1 MIFYLFLIF
10 TCINAFNNS
19 FNLPPISKIY
29 KSSIYIPFLGKQNIE
44 YERLEELKSIIRLN
58 GFVNENGY
66 INYIKQDNNL
76 YSGQL
81 DNTLVN
87 LLNKYKCILDDP
99 FYDETSDIAI
109 IKIKVKLLNFNKKL
123 VLVSGVMSPHDEY

>member
-1 MIFYLFLIF
+1 MFFYLFLIF

-99 FYDETSDIAI
+99 FYDETRDIAI
-109 IKIKVKLLNFNKKL
+109 IKIKVKLFNFNKKL
-123 VLVSGVMSPHDEY
+123 VLVSGVMSPRDE

>member
-99 FYDETSDIAI
+99 FYDEMRDVAV

-123 VLVSGVMSPHDEY
+123 VLVSEDMSPHDQ

>member
-66 INYIKQDNNL
+66 INYIEEDNNL

-99 FYDETSDIAI
+99 FYDETRDIAI
-109 IKIKVKLLNFNKKL
+109 IKIKVKLLNFNKKIIL
-123 VLVSGVMSPHDEY
+123 KTNNLSC

>member
-44 YERLEELKSIIRLN
+44 YERIEELKSIIRLN

-99 FYDETSDIAI
+99 FYDEMRDVAI

-123 VLVSGVMSPHDEY
+123 VLVSGVMPSHDE

>member
-58 GFVNENGY
+58 GFVNKNGY
-66 INYIKQDNNL
+66 INYIKEDNNL

-81 DNTLVN
+81 DNTLIN

-99 FYDETSDIAI
+99 FYDETRDIAI
-109 IKIKVKLLNFNKKL
+109 IKIKIKLLNFNKKL
-123 VLVSGVMSPHDEY
+123 VLVSGVMPPHDEY

>member
-1 MIFYLFLIF
+1 MIFYLFFIF

-29 KSSIYIPFLGKQNIE
+29 KSSIYIPLLGKQNIE

-99 FYDETSDIAI
+99 FYDETRDIAI

-123 VLVSGVMSPHDEY
+123 VLVSGGMSPHDQ

>member
-29 KSSIYIPFLGKQNIE
+29 ISSIYIPFLGKQNIE

-58 GFVNENGY
+58 GFVKENGY
-66 INYIKQDNNL
+66 INIPNHVI
-76 YSGQL
+76 S
-81 DNTLVN
+81 
-87 LLNKYKCILDDP
+87 I
-99 FYDETSDIAI
+99 FY
-109 IKIKVKLLNFNKKL
+109 V
-123 VLVSGVMSPHDEY
+123 